1 MCRVRV
7 AQCVYRA
14 QSGSVSRTSIEQ
26 APIFLYLGVWHHR
39 CPVCQ
44 VCEVCLGVFDV
55 LCVSCVR
62 VLCVSVRVQ
71 ACVFVLE
78 CGCECL
84 CVISELCVCGGVRV
98 V

>member
-1 MCRVRV
+1 MR
-7 AQCVYRA
+7 
-14 QSGSVSRTSIEQ
+14 
-26 APIFLYLGVWHHR
+26 
-39 CPVCQ
+39 PVCQ

-55 LCVSCVR
+55 LCESCVR

-84 CVISELCVCGGVRV
+84 RVISELCVCGGVRV

>member
-14 QSGSVSRTSIEQ
+14 QSGSESRTSIEQ

-78 CGCECL
+78 CECECL
-84 CVISELCVCGGVRV
+84 CVISALDRGVIMC
-98 V
+98 